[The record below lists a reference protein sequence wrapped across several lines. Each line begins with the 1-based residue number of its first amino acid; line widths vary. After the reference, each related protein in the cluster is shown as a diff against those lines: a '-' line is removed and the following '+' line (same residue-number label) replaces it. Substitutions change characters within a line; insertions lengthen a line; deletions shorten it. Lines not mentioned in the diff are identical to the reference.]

1 MTYDTQDNAEKM
13 RLENK
18 YRASQNL
25 RASLDYD
32 AFATGAR
39 DARDD
44 GAGLFGGH
52 DDISPSRMAPEAIP
66 DRRARGGLEEAMV
79 LPARRSIVS
88 GGTTLSP
95 RETPRTQPRA

>member
-44 GAGLFGGH
+44 GAGLFGGTTTFSYPGWLLKRYQTDGPEVVWKRRWFYLL
-52 DDISPSRMAPEAIP
+52 DDR
-66 DRRARGGLEEAMV
+66 L
-79 LPARRSIVS
+79 
-88 GGTTLSP
+88 
-95 RETPRTQPRA
+95 

>member
-32 AFATGAR
+32 AFATSAR

-44 GAGLFGGH
+44 GAGMF
-52 DDISPSRMAPEAIP
+52 
-66 DRRARGGLEEAMV
+66 
-79 LPARRSIVS
+79 
-88 GGTTLSP
+88 GGTTTISHSGWLLKRYQTDGP
-95 RETPRTQPRA
+95 EVVWKRRWFYLLDDRL